1 MFRFFEQL
9 VDPYVAYPQQ
19 DTPPRKLWPFLLTYA
34 RPFRGLFVLAGLSSI
49 IVAVIE
55 IGLIAYMGRVVDLL
69 GSDTPQA
76 VWQAYGSELMLAA
89 LFILTLRPFLQGLH
103 VLLLN
108 NAILPNFGTLI
119 RWRAHR
125 HVLRQPVGW
134 FENDFAGRIAN
145 RIMQTPLRRA
155 MPCFRSLTR

>member
-55 IGLIAYMGRVVDLL
+55 IGLIAYMGRVVDC
-69 GSDTPQA
+69 
-76 VWQAYGSELMLAA
+76 WAA
-89 LFILTLRPFLQGLH
+89 
-103 VLLLN
+103 
-108 NAILPNFGTLI
+108 I
-119 RWRAHR
+119 R
-125 HVLRQPVGW
+125 
-134 FENDFAGRIAN
+134 
-145 RIMQTPLRRA
+145 LRRCGRP
-155 MPCFRSLTR
+155 MDLS